1 MKITLIEP
9 KSPDSHIFSLYALP
23 RLGTILLGT
32 ILRDRGH
39 DVSVMVESIEE
50 ISWDAVLGSDLVG
63 ISTTTSTAPR
73 AYEMAAAVKYLGI
86 PTVLGGPHVTF
97 MPEEALGFADYVI
110 RGEGER
116 SFPLFVEA
124 LEHGGR
130 MDGVPGLSYVRSG
143 RVVNNPIDQSFIDL
157 NELPEPDITLIAGG
171 IFKKRKWTNR
181 VIPIQTS
188 RGCPYNC
195 TFCSVTRMFGRRMR
209 YRDVDAVIDD
219 LRKYNDRKNSIFF
232 YDDNFAAD
240 PGRTKELLRKMI
252 AEHFSFVSSAQ
263 VRVDAGKDHELVGLM
278 RDAGLKTVF
287 VGLES
292 VNAESLACMNKKQTM
307 QDMEEGLAGF
317 SRFGIDVHGMF
328 IFGFDTDTKKSLRDT
343 VTFAKRHLLDSV
355 QFLLLTP
362 MPGTPVYHDLE
373 KDGRIIIKDWSF
385 YDGHHVVFSPKLVSP
400 YQLQKAQI
408 KGHLRF
414 YSVREVIRRLGRLDF
429 FGVMLT
435 AYAKRLS
442 RNWVKENR
450 VYLRAM
456 KLIQST
462 EDYIVSIDL
471 KRTTGDIRKAVSEAI
486 ARAAGSVKEIG
497 GSGSLKTIGPR
508 GGHRGIS
515 D

>member
-32 ILRDRGH
+32 ILRDEGH
-39 DVSVMVESIEE
+39 DVCVMVESIEE
-50 ISWDAVLGSDLVG
+50 IGWDTVLGSDLVG

-97 MPEEALGFADYVI
+97 MSDEGLRFADYVI
-110 RGEGER
+110 RGEAER
-116 SFPLFVEA
+116 SFPLFIDVLA
-124 LEHGGR
+124 QGGD
-130 MDGVPGLSYVRSG
+130 MGSVPGLSYVRG
-143 RVVNNPIDQSFIDL
+143 GKVVNNPIDGSFIDL
-157 NELPEPDITLIAGG
+157 NDLPEPDISLIAGDML
-171 IFKKRKWTNR
+171 KKRKWVKR

-209 YRDVDAVIDD
+209 YRDVDAVIEDI
-219 LRKYNDRKNSIFF
+219 RKYDDKKNSIFF

-240 PGRTKELLRKMI
+240 PRRTKELLRKMI
-252 AEHFSFVSSAQ
+252 AEGFSFVSSAQ

-278 RDAGLKTVF
+278 REAGLKTVF

-292 VNAESLACMNKKQTM
+292 TNTESLSCMNKKQTM
-307 QDMEEGLAGF
+307 DDMEEGLSGF
-317 SRFGIDVHGMF
+317 AKFGIDVHGMF
-328 IFGFDTDTKKSLRDT
+328 ILGFDTDTKKSLRDT

-355 QFLLLTP
+355 QFLVLTP
-362 MPGTPVYHDLE
+362 MPGTPVYNNLV

-385 YDGHHVVFSPKLVSP
+385 YDGHHVVFTPKLVSP

-408 KGHLRF
+408 RGHLRF
-414 YSVREVIRRLGRLDF
+414 YSIREVIRRLNNFDF

-442 RNWVKENR
+442 RSWVRENR
-450 VYLRAM
+450 IYLKAM

-471 KRTTGDIRKAVSEAI
+471 KRTTGDVKKAVSDAI
-486 ARAAGSVKEIG
+486 ARAAGTIREIG
-497 GSGSLKTIGPR
+497 KSDTLGHAAPK
-508 GGHRGIS
+508 GGERGIS

>member
-1 MKITLIEP
+1 MKVTLIEP

-32 ILRDRGH
+32 ILKKKGH
-39 DVSVMVESIEE
+39 DVRVMVESIEE
-50 ISWDAVLGSDLVG
+50 IAWDTVLGSDLVG

-97 MPEEALGFADYVI
+97 MSDEALGFADYVI
-110 RGEGER
+110 RGEAER
-116 SFPLFVEA
+116 SLPLFVEA
-124 LEHGGR
+124 LAKGGG
-130 MDGVPGLSYVRSG
+130 MGGVPGLSYVRNG
-143 RVVNNPIDQSFIDL
+143 KTVNNPIDESFIDL
-157 NELPEPDITLIAGG
+157 NELPRPDISLIAGG
-171 IFKKRKWTNR
+171 TLKKRKWVKR

-219 LRKYNDRKNSIFF
+219 LRKYDDKKNSIFF
-232 YDDNFAAD
+232 YDDNFAAN
-240 PGRTKELLRKMI
+240 PRRTKELLRKMI
-252 AEHFSFVSSAQ
+252 AKGFSFVSSAQ

-278 RDAGLKTVF
+278 RQAGLKTVF

-292 VNAESLACMNKKQTM
+292 VNRESLSCMNKKQTID
-307 QDMEEGLAGF
+307 DMEEGLAGF
-317 SRFGIDVHGMF
+317 ARFGIDVHGMF

-343 VTFAKRHLLDSV
+343 VTFAKRHMLDSV
-355 QFLLLTP
+355 QFLVLTP
-362 MPGTPVYHDLE
+362 TPGTPVYHDLE

-385 YDGHHVVFSPKLVSP
+385 YDGHHVVFTPKLVSP

-408 KGHLRF
+408 RGHLRF
-414 YSVREVIRRLGRLDF
+414 YSAREAIRRFYHFDF

-442 RNWVKENR
+442 RSWVRENR
-450 VYLRAM
+450 LYLKAV

-462 EDYIVSIDL
+462 EDYIVGIDL
-471 KRTTGDIRKAVSEAI
+471 KRTTGDVKKAVSEAI
-486 ARAAGSVKEIG
+486 ARAAGTVREIRQNDRLAG
-497 GSGSLKTIGPR
+497 AAPKGAAR
-508 GGHRGIS
+508 GK
-515 D
+515 

>member
-1 MKITLIEP
+1 MKIILIEP

-32 ILRDRGH
+32 ILRQRGH
-39 DVSVMVESIEE
+39 DVSVMVEAIEE
-50 ISWDAVLGSDLVG
+50 ITWDAVLGSDLVG

-73 AYEMAAAVKYLGI
+73 AYEMAAAVKNLGI
-86 PTVLGGPHVTF
+86 PVVMGGPHVTF
-97 MPEEALGFADYVI
+97 MPDEALGFADYVI

-116 SFPLFVEA
+116 SFPLFVEMLA
-124 LEHGGR
+124 AGR
-130 MDGVPGLSYVRSG
+130 GIEKVPGLSYIRGG
-143 RVVNNPIDQSFIDL
+143 RTVNNPIDESFIDL
-157 NELPEPDITLIAGG
+157 NELPQPDISLIAGDML
-171 IFKKRKWTNR
+171 KKRKWVKR

-209 YRDVDAVIDD
+209 YRDVDVVIDD
-219 LRKYNDRKNSIFF
+219 LRKYDDKKNSIFF

-240 PGRTKELLRKMI
+240 PNRTKELLRRMI
-252 AEHFSFVSSAQ
+252 AERFSFVSSAQ
-263 VRVDAGKDHELVGLM
+263 VRVDAGKDHQLVGLM
-278 RDAGLKTVF
+278 REAGLKTVF

-292 VNAESLACMNKKQTM
+292 VNTESLSCMNKKQTM
-307 QDMEEGLAGF
+307 DDMEEGLSGF
-317 SRFGIDVHGMF
+317 AKFGIDVHGMF
-328 IFGFDTDTKKSLRDT
+328 ILGFDTDTKKSLRDT

-355 QFLLLTP
+355 QFLVLTP

-373 KDGRIIIKDWSF
+373 KDGRIIIRDWSF
-385 YDGHHVVFSPKLVSP
+385 YDGHHVVFTPKLVSP

-408 KGHLRF
+408 RGHLRF
-414 YSVREVIRRLGRLDF
+414 YSIREAIRRLGHFDF

-442 RNWVKENR
+442 RSWVRENR
-450 VYLRAM
+450 IYLRAM

-471 KRTTGDIRKAVSEAI
+471 RRTTGDIRKAVSDAI
-486 ARAAGSVKEIG
+486 ARAAGSVREIG
-497 GSGSLKTIGPR
+497 GNNAHSGVAPR
-508 GGHRGIS
+508 GGARGLS

>member
-23 RLGTILLGT
+23 RLGTVLLGT
-32 ILRDRGH
+32 ILRDEGH

-50 ISWDAVLGSDLVG
+50 IGWDAVLGSDLVG

-97 MPEEALGFADYVI
+97 MSDEALKYADYVI
-110 RGEGER
+110 RGEAER
-116 SFPLFVEA
+116 SFPLFVDTLAEA
-124 LEHGGR
+124 GDMGC
-130 MDGVPGLSYVRSG
+130 VPGLSYIRG
-143 RVVNNPIDQSFIDL
+143 GKTVNNPIDESLIDL
-157 NELPEPDITLIAGG
+157 NELPRPDITLIAGG
-171 IFKKRKWTNR
+171 MFKKRKWTHN

-209 YRDVDAVIDD
+209 YRDVDAVIED
-219 LRKYNDRKNSIFF
+219 LRKYDDRKNSIFF

-240 PGRTKELLRKMI
+240 LKRTKELLRKMI
-252 AEHFSFVSSAQ
+252 AERFSFVSSAQ
-263 VRVDAGKDHELVGLM
+263 VRVDAGKDRELVGLM
-278 RDAGLKTVF
+278 REAGLKTVF

-292 VNAESLACMNKKQTM
+292 TNTESLSCMNKKQTM
-307 QDMEEGLAGF
+307 DDMEEGLSGF
-317 SRFGIDVHGMF
+317 AESGIDVHGMF
-328 IFGFDTDTKKSLRDT
+328 IFGFDTDTKKSLRET
-343 VTFAKRHLLDSV
+343 VTFAKRHTLDSV
-355 QFLLLTP
+355 QFLVLTP
-362 MPGTPVYHDLE
+362 MPGTPVYRDLE

-400 YQLQKAQI
+400 YQLQTAQI

-414 YSVREVIRRLGRLDF
+414 YSVRELIRRLNRFDF

-442 RNWVKENR
+442 RSWVRENR
-450 VYLRAM
+450 IYLRAM

-462 EDYIVSIDL
+462 EDYIVNIDL
-471 KRTTGDIRKAVSEAI
+471 KRTTGDITKAVSEAI
-486 ARAAGSVKEIG
+486 GRVALSARQITAANSAPDSVPHEG
-497 GSGSLKTIGPR
+497 VGN
-508 GGHRGIS
+508 